1 MRSDHSAT
9 AGEHEQVATAAV
21 GGRQT
26 SLAEH
31 AEDAEGDRRPA
42 PGDVTAGP
50 AADPLDGA
58 AADRTP
64 DEDDDLTEVNAFP
77 MRDVLLVRHYFEGD
91 GAFGVLE
98 PYYDQ
103 RAYRFEIPQSE
114 LPAIQEELAEFGY
127 RLRVVD
133 YLAPLAVVVRKYT
146 HHPETVFED
155 AVAEFS
161 NAEFNVFLLKDEAAV
176 ETAVASGATRLVD
189 APVEVRFPAARGTGP
204 LTVADL
210 TADG

>member
-1 MRSDHSAT
+1 MRTDHAAT
-9 AGEHEQVATAAV
+9 AREHEQVATAAV

-26 SLAEH
+26 SLVEHAEH
-31 AEDAEGDRRPA
+31 AEGDGRPA
-42 PGDVTAGP
+42 PDGPAGDVRPDP
-50 AADPLDGA
+50 A
-58 AADRTP
+58 T
-64 DEDDDLTEVNAFP
+64 DDDPTEVNAFP

-103 RAYRFEIPQSE
+103 RAYRFEVPQSE
-114 LPAIQEELAEFGY
+114 LPAVQEGLAEFGY

-146 HHPETVFED
+146 RHPESVFED

-176 ETAVASGATRLVD
+176 ENAVRGGATRLVD

-204 LTVADL
+204 LTVADM
-210 TADG
+210 ADDG